1 MLKRI
6 ITAVVCISLFIPV
19 CIFSDTLVFPII
31 FSFLSLVATVEVL
44 RCVGNKNMFIMILS
58 CILAV
63 CGPVLS
69 RIVPDSGIFILAFF
83 AVSFVYLLINMTVSV
98 FSHGKYDV
106 EIAAL
111 SFMTVFY
118 VISSFTSIVLLR
130 DTQNGQYIYLLAFV
144 GPWVSDTFAYF
155 TGYFFGKH
163 KLIEDVSP
171 KKTVEG
177 SIGGILFTGVSF
189 IIYALVLIHFVH
201 ASFDPSYV
209 ALAIVGF
216 IVSIIS
222 QIGDLMASLI
232 KRKFGVKDY
241 GKLFPGHGGVM
252 DRFDSVLPVA
262 PLLLIITQLLTHF
275 GFIR

>member
-6 ITAVVCISLFIPV
+6 ITAFVCIGLFIPV
-19 CIFSDTLVFPII
+19 CIFSDTYVFPII

-44 RCVGNKNMFIMILS
+44 RCVGNKNSFIMILS
-58 CILAV
+58 CLLAIA
-63 CGPVLS
+63 GPVLS
-69 RIVPDSGIFILAFF
+69 RVVPDTGIFILSFF

-130 DTQNGQYIYLLAFV
+130 DTPNGQYIYLLAFV

-171 KKTVEG
+171 KKTIEG
-177 SIGGILFTGVSF
+177 SIGGIVFTGISF
-189 IIYALVLIHFVH
+189 IIYALILINLVH

-209 ALAIVGF
+209 ALAVVGF
-216 IVSIIS
+216 IVSVIS
-222 QIGDLMASLI
+222 QIGELMASLI
-232 KRKFGVKDY
+232 KRMFGVKDD